1 MHSLW
6 PRIAALVLCIVSC
19 MIEGLQETIRSALAE
34 LKEARSEIKSL
45 TSRVRALEIQLE
57 GFTEVSSLQ
66 EELREETAKV
76 PVSRGYPES
85 GLGSNSASA
94 GSGGIEIAAE
104 GGQTWEERERICK
117 DIGYFLRRSLGE
129 DYRGYS
135 GRQKIKQA
143 SRFYV
148 IVRDFAG
155 VLYDPPKVVSR
166 FSEVKSL
173 CIPHGEAGTSI
184 FVGLPSKR
192 EVLCTLKAGH
202 FVIPEVIPDA

>member
-1 MHSLW
+1 M
-6 PRIAALVLCIVSC
+6 
-19 MIEGLQETIRSALAE
+19 AE

-104 GGQTWEERERICK
+104 GGQTWE
-117 DIGYFLRRSLGE
+117 
-129 DYRGYS
+129 
-135 GRQKIKQA
+135 
-143 SRFYV
+143 
-148 IVRDFAG
+148 
-155 VLYDPPKVVSR
+155 
-166 FSEVKSL
+166 
-173 CIPHGEAGTSI
+173 
-184 FVGLPSKR
+184 
-192 EVLCTLKAGH
+192 
-202 FVIPEVIPDA
+202 